1 MKLHA
6 SLISKSMLTV
16 AIMLSAGVLAVPP
29 GAYAQGSASQQ
40 TQGMVSGI
48 VLDKNDEPVIGA
60 SVLVKGKKTGT
71 MTDIDGRFSVI
82 AKSGD
87 DLVISSVGYQTKNVK
102 VTSDK
107 SIKVVLEDNDQLM
120 DELVVIGYGTQRKGD
135 VTSAV
140 ASVKAEDF
148 NLGKIGDAAELVKG
162 KIAGLSITNSSGNPT
177 AGSSIRL
184 RGTTTLTGNVAPLIL
199 VDGVEG
205 GLNTVAPENIESIDV
220 LKDASAAAIYGTR
233 GANGV
238 ILITTKS
245 GKRGSRTSATY
256 SDYFSFS
263 QWSKSAEFM
272 DVNDVIFGR
281 TNQSY
286 EGYETDWMKAITRKA
301 GFKHNH
307 DFQVS
312 GGTDN
317 ATYAGDFS
325 YQKEEGIMRGS
336 DNERMRFHVDYTQ
349 YLWND
354 ILKFNFNALVTRQK
368 YSLNDADYA
377 YRQAVIRNPS
387 EPVYNDD
394 GSYYENFEKLQYYN
408 PVGIQN
414 EYFGNVRNRMS
425 QITGNI
431 TVEPIKGWQTNVMLS
446 WNESTSTSESFTTPQ
461 HYSLVN
467 QNDYNGSASKAEGTS
482 VSKTLEAT
490 SRYYHTWNDKH
501 RFDAIVGYSYLYNEK
516 DGFNAYNGN
525 FSTTAFLWNNLG
537 NGSLLTEEDRHAG
550 MGSYKNDDTLIG
562 FFGRVSYGF
571 DNRYNILAS
580 IRREGSSK
588 FGDNHKWGNF
598 PSVSAG
604 WNIMNESFWQ
614 SLPVSNY
621 WNDFKLR
628 VGYGVTGVIPESSYQ
643 SLNLYNYAG
652 YGDILSLDGNWMKS
666 LEVVQNHNP
675 DLKWET
681 TSEVNIGLDY
691 GFFDN
696 RLHGTVDFYVKTTKD
711 LLYSYAV
718 PMPPNLYGYT
728 LANVGKMRNT
738 GVEVLISGLP
748 VQTHNFTWESTLT
761 LSHNSNKLLNLNN
774 DLYETDNFQELWG
787 GISDP
792 VSVPTHC
799 MEVGHGLGDYWG
811 LKFAGYDADGF
822 VLIETPDGSL
832 QQFTTELN
840 TKENRQRLGNGM
852 PKLILGWGNTFTWKN
867 FDLSLQFTGQF
878 GYKIL
883 NVQRVFYENNSINY
897 NILKSAG
904 DLHPAINL
912 DGTPALDADGN
923 QIMVTQNSSQ
933 QQGFWSDHLENGDF
947 LKLTNV
953 TLGYTIPFKGSI
965 TKFIRNLRVYA
976 NATNLFTITKYSGI
990 DPEVSNAFL
999 TPGVDNRDKYPT
1011 TRAYTVGLSVTF

>member
-6 SLISKSMLTV
+6 SLISKSMLTA
-16 AIMLSAGVLAVPP
+16 AIVLTGGALAIPLDAFAQSAGA
-29 GAYAQGSASQQ
+29 QQ
-40 TQGMVSGI
+40 TQSVVAGVITDAAG
-48 VLDKNDEPVIGA
+48 EPIIGA
-60 SVLVKGKKTGT
+60 SVLVKGQKTGVSS
-71 MTDIDGRFSVI
+71 DIDGRFAI
-82 AKSGD
+82 KAKIGD
-87 DLVISSVGYQTKNVK
+87 ELNISSVGFLPKTVK
-102 VTSDK
+102 VTSDNL
-107 SIKVVLEDNDQLM
+107 SVVLDEHSQVM
-120 DELVVIGYGTQRKGD
+120 DEVVVIGYGTQRKGD

-148 NLGKIGDAAELVKG
+148 NIGKIGDAAELVKG

-184 RGTTTLTGNVAPLIL
+184 RGTTTLTGNVSPLIL

-245 GKRGSRTSATY
+245 GKRGSRATASY
-256 SDYFSFS
+256 ANYFSFS
-263 QWSKSAEFM
+263 KWNKTAEFM

-286 EGYETDWMKAITRKA
+286 EGYETDWMKAVTRKA

-317 ATYAGDFS
+317 ATYSGNFS

-349 YLWND
+349 FLWND
-354 ILKFNFNALVTRQK
+354 ILKVNFNALVTRQK
-368 YSLNDADYA
+368 YSLTDTDYA

-387 EPVYNDD
+387 EPVWNED

-446 WNESTSTSESFTTPQ
+446 WNESTSTSESFTSPN
-461 HYSLVN
+461 HYSLIT
-467 QNDYNGSASKAEGTS
+467 QNNYNGSASKSEGSS
-482 VSKTLEAT
+482 VSKTIEAT
-490 SRYYHTWNDKH
+490 SRYHHTWNNVH
-501 RFDAIVGYSYLYNEK
+501 RFDALVGYSYLYNEY
-516 DGFNAYNGN
+516 DGFNAWNGN

-550 MGSYKNDDTLIG
+550 MGSYKNDDTLVG
-562 FFGRVSYGF
+562 FFGRVSYGY
-571 DNRYNILAS
+571 DNRYNLMVS
-580 IRREGSSK
+580 MRREGSSK
-588 FGDNHKWGNF
+588 FGANHKWGNF

-604 WNIMNESFWQ
+604 WNIMNESFWKDLGI
-614 SLPVSNY
+614 SH
-621 WNDFKLR
+621 WMNDFKFR
-628 VGYGVTGVIPESSYQ
+628 VGYGVTGVIPGSSYM

-652 YGDILSLDGNWMKS
+652 YGDILGLDGEWIKS
-666 LEVVQNHNP
+666 LEVTQNYNP
-675 DLKWET
+675 NLKWET
-681 TSEVNIGLDY
+681 TRELNFGIDY
-691 GFFDN
+691 GFFND
-696 RLHGTVDFYVKTTKD
+696 RLHGTIDYYIKTTKD

-728 LANVGKMRNT
+728 MANVGEMRNT
-738 GVEVLISGLP
+738 GIEVLISGLP
-748 VQTHNFTWESTLT
+748 VQTPDFTWESTLT
-761 LSHNSNKLLNLNN
+761 LSHNKNKLVSLSN

-799 MEVGHGLGDYWG
+799 MEVGHGLGDFWG
-811 LKFAGYDADGF
+811 LKFAGYDVDGF
-822 VLIETPDGSL
+822 ALVETPDGL

-852 PKLILGWGNTFTWKN
+852 PKLIMGWGNTFRYKN

-897 NILKSAG
+897 NTLKSAG

-912 DGTPALDADGN
+912 DGTPAYDANG
-923 QIMVTQNSSQ
+923 QRIMVTQNKSQ
-933 QQGFWSDHLENGDF
+933 QQGFWSDHLEDGDF
-947 LKLTNV
+947 LKLTNA
-953 TLGYTIPFKGSI
+953 TLGYTLPLKGSI
-965 TKFIRNLRVYA
+965 TKYIRNLRIYA
-976 NATNLFTITKYSGI
+976 NATNLFTITKYKGI
-990 DPEVSNAFL
+990 DPEVSNDFM

-1011 TRAYTVGLSVTF
+1011 TRSYTVGMSVTF